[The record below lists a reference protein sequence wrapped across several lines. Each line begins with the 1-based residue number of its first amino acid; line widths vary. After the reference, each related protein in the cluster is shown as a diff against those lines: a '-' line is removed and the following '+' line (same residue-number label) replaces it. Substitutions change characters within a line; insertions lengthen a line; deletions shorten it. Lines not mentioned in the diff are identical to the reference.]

1 MCSRRNNN
9 ARHAVTQLI
18 NTAHE
23 AFEQRV
29 TAQQG
34 THVAHALPCANP
46 GAQTQNI
53 CGGKNLRVGH
63 QTLSVA
69 GAGTAQAEETHAH
82 DGDHQ
87 VHHCRALGGANDQPA
102 GQCGQCRGHQGGNRS
117 HDDRAGCGANA
128 DAGQFLQG
136 AQACEQAGRLGFL
149 DLGSCG
155 GARRGGAFSLVLC
168 LVLEQVRG
176 GLRGNRNAGGV
187 RLGGPCVALG
197 GLHGMNEGVA
207 ASGEFLLVGHNQH
220 GCAQFRQA
228 VQGAGHQVR
237 RIGVQVRGR
246 FIHQDGQHG
255 LLTAGTVDSLG
266 TSQGACHGEAAC
278 LTCAEGAGLKGGE
291 LLHAQLSQRAN
302 QQSRLGIGGGQL
314 LGVHRFT
321 EQSGCALT
329 LRLGGAECIE
339 SHFGLHGRCGEDR
352 RLRND
357 QGGAQTGHATGQV
370 HGLLRAGGHQTLT
383 HGTGEHVQQGGLTA
397 TGLTHHT
404 NDRAAF
410 TLGSFSLAGGNATVQ
425 VQRQVSQHGR
435 TRRVADRQV
444 LNSDHGRL
452 SLLCCR
458 TLCSRVR
465 SGGGQG
471 RVNNL
476 LGATQG
482 GNAVLRLVVG
492 GTHITQR
499 LVAFGS
505 QQQHE
510 NCGVQAQGAVDQA
523 HTNQHS
529 NQRHRNGGDELQ
541 RERRHEGAAQ
551 GLHGAFTVALAESV
565 HGAGLCTFAAQT
577 DNDGQAAHELQNM
590 VGEAVQFS
598 LRFCGFV
605 AGVLTD

>member
-1 MCSRRNNN
+1 MRSRRNNN
-9 ARHAVTQLI
+9 AWHAVAQLI

-29 TAQQG
+29 TTQQS
-34 THVAHALPCANP
+34 THAAHALPCTNP

-53 CGGKNLRVGH
+53 RGGKNLRVGH

-69 GAGTAQAEETHAH
+69 GAGTTQAEETHAH
-82 DGDHQ
+82 NGDHQ
-87 VHHCRALGGANDQPA
+87 VHHCRALSGANNQPA
-102 GQCGQCRGHQGGNRS
+102 GQRGQCRSHQGSNRS
-117 HDDRAGCGANA
+117 HDDRAGCGANT
-128 DAGQFLQG
+128 DTGQFLQG

-155 GARRGGAFSLVLC
+155 GARRGGAFSLVLF
-168 LVLEQVRG
+168 LVLKQVRG

-187 RLGGPCVALG
+187 RLGGPGVALG
-197 GLHGMNEGVA
+197 GLHGTNEGVA
-207 ASGEFLLVGHNQH
+207 SGGELLLVGHNQH

-228 VQGAGHQVR
+228 VQGAGHQVCR
-237 RIGVQVRGR
+237 VGVQVRGR
-246 FIHQDGQHG
+246 LIHEDGQHG

-266 TSQGACHGEAAC
+266 TSQGTCHGEAAR
-278 LTCAEGAGLKGGE
+278 LTCAEGTGFKGGQ

-302 QQSRLGIGGGQL
+302 QQRGLGIGDGQL
-314 LGVHRFT
+314 LGVHRFA
-321 EQSGCALT
+321 EQSGCTLT
-329 LRLGGAECIE
+329 LRLGGAECVE
-339 SHFGLHGRCGEDR
+339 RHFGLHGRRGEDR
-352 RLRND
+352 RLRNN
-357 QGGAQTGHATGQV
+357 QGGSQTGHATGQV
-370 HGLLRAGGHQTLT
+370 HGLLRAGGHQTFT

-397 TGLTHHT
+397 AGFTHHADNRT
-404 NDRAAF
+404 ACI
-410 TLGSFSLAGGNATVQ
+410 LGSYTLSGSNATVQ

-435 TRRVADRQV
+435 TRRVAHRQV
-444 LNSDHGRL
+444 LNSDGGRL
-452 SLLCCR
+452 GLLSCR
-458 TLCSRVR
+458 VLCRRVR

-471 RVNNL
+471 RINNL

-529 NQRHRNGGDELQ
+529 NQRNRNGGDELQ
-541 RERRHEGAAQ
+541 RKRRHESATQ
-551 GLHGAFTVALAESV
+551 SLHGTFTVTLTEGV
-565 HGAGLCTFAAQT
+565 HGAGLCTFTA
-577 DNDGQAAHELQNM
+577 
-590 VGEAVQFS
+590 
-598 LRFCGFV
+598 
-605 AGVLTD
+605 